1 MDSNRTLIRYKMKQL
16 ILISLF
22 SVFVLTG
29 YSQQDTKAK
38 EILEKVTKTMQS
50 LTSLDAKFSYEMEN
64 KVENV
69 KDKSVGSIVLKGKKY
84 KLNIPQLGTQMICD
98 GKTIW
103 TYMVNSN
110 EVTIADLDESTDE
123 LMDPAKIFTIY
134 EKGFNYKFLNESV
147 DAGVPVYNIELTP
160 QKPSGDIQKIKLM
173 IDKQKM
179 LIHGAIM
186 NGKDG
191 NTINV
196 IVTQLKTDG
205 SYADS
210 DFVFD
215 TKKYKGIEVVDM
227 R

>member
-1 MDSNRTLIRYKMKQL
+1 MKQL
-16 ILISLF
+16 ILISIF

-50 LTSLDAKFSYEMEN
+50 LTSLDAKFSYEMDN
-64 KVENV
+64 KAENV

-134 EKGFNYKFLNESV
+134 EKGFNYKFINETA

-160 QKPSGDIQKIKLM
+160 QKTSGDIQKIKLM

-186 NGKDG
+186 TGKDG
-191 NTINV
+191 NTVNI

-205 SYADS
+205 VFTDA

-215 TKKYKGIEVVDM
+215 SKKYKGIEVVDM

>member
-1 MDSNRTLIRYKMKQL
+1 MKQL

-29 YSQQDTKAK
+29 YSQQDAKAK

-134 EKGFNYKFLNESV
+134 EKGFNYKFLNETV

-205 SYADS
+205 SYTDA

-215 TKKYKGIEVVDM
+215 SKKYKGIEVVDM

>member
-1 MDSNRTLIRYKMKQL
+1 MKQL
-16 ILISLF
+16 ILISIF
-22 SVFVLTG
+22 SVFALAG
-29 YSQQDTKAK
+29 YAQQDAKAK
-38 EILEKVTKTMQS
+38 EILEKVSKTTQS
-50 LTSLDAKFSYEMEN
+50 LASLDAKFSFEMEN
-64 KVENV
+64 KAENV
-69 KDKSVGSIVLKGKKY
+69 KDKNVGSIVLKGKKY
-84 KLNIPQLGTQMICD
+84 KLNIPQLGTQITCD

-103 TYMVNSN
+103 TYMTNSN
-110 EVTIADLDESTDE
+110 EVTIANLDDATDE

-134 EKGFNYKFLNESV
+134 EKGFNYKFLSETV

-179 LIHGAIM
+179 LIHGAVM

-191 NTINV
+191 NIINV

-205 SYADS
+205 VYADS

-215 TKKYKGIEVVDM
+215 SKKFKGIEVVDM